1 MNNLFYVARLPYRF
15 LNYIRIR
22 THKRINPNVYSAN
35 RKNGFFKINCYAQFY
50 CSNCSKEWTSNLVT
64 MELWWNEGK
73 TEFDVRIYGQKC
85 KRCILNF
92 IPPNYIYNI
101 NNIIKKCIEVLSNT
115 YYKKK
120 KNFNEKFNKVN
131 SQHDQKKCQKCQL
144 SGLPC
149 WI

>member
-22 THKRINPNVYSAN
+22 THKRIKSIVHSVNI
-35 RKNGFFKINCYAQFY
+35 KNGFFKINCYAQFY

-92 IPPNYIYNI
+92 ISPYYIYNI
-101 NNIIKKCIEVLSNT
+101 YNIIHKFIEILTNN
-115 YYKKK
+115 YYNQRK
-120 KNFNEKFNKVN
+120 KNYNEKYNRVNNKHY
-131 SQHDQKKCQKCQL
+131 QDKCQKCQIIHH
-144 SGLPC
+144 PC
-149 WI
+149 